1 MVAHSN
7 ELAAFGNTVGVQTG
21 PMRSRLDTRSESYRQ
36 NRAAMEQLVGELD
49 AELSAVPA
57 VGGERY
63 IERHRT
69 RGKMLVRERIE
80 ALVDPDTPFLELMP
94 LAAWGTGDPVG
105 AGTVAGIGVVS
116 GIECVIT
123 GTDMTVRGGA
133 ANPSTVRKGERAQE
147 IARENRLPLVN
158 LTESAGADL
167 PRQAEIFVPG
177 GAGFKNLTQL
187 SKAGIPTV
195 SLVFGPSTAGGAY
208 TPGMSDYIVMVDQ
221 QAKVYLGGPPLVK
234 MAIDEVVDEETLGG
248 AEMHARVSGL
258 SDYLAADD
266 MDALRIGRDII
277 AHLNWRKLG
286 PGPTLPADDP
296 VYEPD
301 ELLGVPSADIRVPF
315 DVREIIA
322 RVVDGSRFEDFKPL
336 YGTQLVCGWASI
348 GGFPVGILG
357 NNGILF
363 SEESQ
368 KGAQFIQLCNATDTP
383 LVFLQNI
390 TGFMV
395 GSKAERGGII
405 KDGAKLINAVSNSE
419 VPHLTADGRGVVRSR
434 QLRDVRPGVRSALR
448 VHVAQ
453 PPHRRDGPQAARR
466 GDGDRRPQRRRTAW
480 GRGRRGTTA
489 RPDGSPGGEGRGGVD
504 GTVRHGP
511 HLGRRHHRSRAT
523 RAPVLGLALSATHSN
538 NVQRRARLRDLAAL
552 MSAGRI
558 QRLLVANRG
567 EIAVRVA
574 RTAQPPRHG
583 DGWRV
588 LGGRCRGE
596 LRRRLRHGGGHRRHD
611 TGRVVPPRIGA

>member
-1 MVAHSN
+1 
-7 ELAAFGNTVGVQTG
+7 
-21 PMRSRLDTRSESYRQ
+21 
-36 NRAAMEQLVGELD
+36 MEQLVGELD
-49 AELSAVPA
+49 AELRAVPA

-286 PGPTLPADDP
+286 PGPTLTADDP

-419 VPHLTADGRGVVRSR
+419 VPHLTVMVGASYGAGNYGMSGRAYDPRFVFTWPNHRIAVMGPKQLAGVMEIVARNAAAQRGVEVDEEQLAPRREPWRSR
-434 QLRDVRPGVRSALR
+434 SRRS
-448 VHVAQ
+448 
-453 PPHRRDGPQAARR
+453 RRHCSPRAAS
-466 GDGDRRPQRRRTAW
+466 
-480 GRGRRGTTA
+480 GTTA
-489 RPDGSPGGEGRGGVD
+489 S
-504 GTVRHGP
+504 
-511 HLGRRHHRSRAT
+511 SIRAT
-523 RAPVLGLALSATHSN
+523 RAPCSRWRCRQHTATTC
-538 NVQRRARLRDLAAL
+538 RARAATGSGGTDERRPHPASARRQPGRD
-552 MSAGRI
+552 RC
-558 QRLLVANRG
+558 
-567 EIAVRVA
+567 A
-574 RTAQPPRHG
+574 RRSHCTPPRRG

-596 LRRRLRHGGGHRRHD
+596 LPRLPSTWRWPSAARRRPSRTSADRW
-611 TGRVVPPRIGA
+611 